1 VGFRSALDR
10 LKRIAEH
17 VDAPTTKIEDW
28 QWRPLSDFHRDT
40 GYIEEV
46 PSYIQDNFGRF
57 MQEQTERARRGEMG
71 PRDLLKAYGITRSS
85 VMRTA
90 RKLDDVE
97 RSGLKIY
104 DPESNLIRPE
114 GAFAS
119 WLMSPAGQKYL
130 EFAEQGVA
138 DIDSIE
144 DIRNKFRVF
153 GMQNM
158 LADDLR
164 YAAENLAPKGHELN
178 EMLFAPIDDWRRFTE
193 GIKGVS
199 SGKSGFPASMLG
211 RGDIGTFDAR
221 EIKGHTGMSSEDAG
235 KYMSRSRQGR
245 PIGGYEAV
253 DRMGDRQRALDV
265 RLEPDLEPYYQHLV
279 HHGNWDALEGD
290 QTTHNDLIRVLRPG
304 MAKGGLVALMEKA
317 FKAAQEAPKE
327 TVKAYKLFRTNPK
340 YPEHLFPLFVDA
352 DRPVPMSEWLRAEAG
367 PVGKT
372 EDSVKSK
379 LGDLAYR
386 PGWHAG
392 DLPIATHIGGKS
404 AKGLR
409 RPDYRPDNQV
419 WAEIEMPADIDW
431 QTEALARAQFNKR
444 GKMIP
449 RTAHITDQVP
459 YGGHYR
465 YKTNP
470 NMTGNWLIG
479 GDMRVNRVL
488 TDEEVKAINDAHG
501 VADLPRFKAE
511 DIGKP
516 EYAKGGLVALM
527 ERALKLAQERAAL
540 PVEQHGLGL
549 HPLNTPAER
558 AEAMGFTVPA
568 YHGSGSPDIERFRL
582 NTDDEAKVLAQYR
595 QAVAENK
602 PYGYMNFRSGSF
614 FSPQPDYAGNYANGD
629 AATMYPVL
637 LKANNPGRV
646 GSGFEPLKLRR
657 TPDSLEMYNNGSL
670 DEIVIMEPDNIRS
683 RFAVFD
689 PWRMN
694 SGIAAALGLA
704 APDLLADEDER

>member
-1 VGFRSALDR
+1 MPSRVKSALSR
-10 LKRIAEH
+10 LKQIAEH
-17 VDAPTTKIEDW
+17 VDAPTTKIDDW
-28 QWRPLSDFHRDT
+28 VWRPLSDVHRDT

-46 PSYIQDNFGRF
+46 PAYIQDGFGQF
-57 MQEQTERARRGEMG
+57 MLDQTDRARRGEMG

-90 RKLDDVE
+90 RKLHDIE
-97 RSGLKIY
+97 SAGLKIY
-104 DPESNLIRPE
+104 DPESELIRPE
-114 GAFAS
+114 GAFSS
-119 WLMSPAGQKYL
+119 WLLSPAGQKYL
-130 EFAEQGVA
+130 DLAEQGVA
-138 DIDSIE
+138 DTDSIE
-144 DIRNKFRVF
+144 DIRRKFRVF

-164 YAAENLAPKGHELN
+164 YAAENLAPKGRELN
-178 EMLFAPIDDWRRFTE
+178 EMLFAPIDDWRGFTE

-235 KYMSRSRQGR
+235 KYMARSRQGR

-253 DRMGDRQRALDV
+253 DRMGDRQRAMDV
-265 RLEPDLEPYYQHLV
+265 RIDPALEPYYQHLV
-279 HHGNWDALEGD
+279 HHGNWDAFEGD
-290 QTTHNDLIRVLRPG
+290 QTTHNDLIRTLRPG
-304 MAKGGLVALMEKA
+304 MAKGGLVALAEKA
-317 FKAAQEAPKE
+317 FKAALEAPRE
-327 TVKAYKLFRTNPK
+327 TVTAYKLFRTNPQ

-352 DRPVPMSEWLRAEAG
+352 DRPVPMGEWLRAEAG
-367 PVGKT
+367 PAGKT
-372 EDSVKSK
+372 EGKVKSK

-392 DLPIATHIGGKS
+392 DLPIATHIGGGGS
-404 AKGLR
+404 
-409 RPDYRPDNQV
+409 PPTYRPDNQV
-419 WAEIEMPADIDW
+419 WAEIEMPADVDW
-431 QTEALARAQFNKR
+431 QSIADSRARMTKAGLPDLK
-444 GKMIP
+444 
-449 RTAHITDQVP
+449 TAHITDQVP
-459 YGGHYR
+459 YGGYYR

-488 TDEEVKAINDAHG
+488 TDDEVRAINDAHG

-511 DIGKP
+511 DLGEP
-516 EYAKGGLVALM
+516 EYAKGGLVSLM

-549 HPLNTPAER
+549 RPRNTPAER

-568 YHGSGSPDIERFRL
+568 YHGSSSPDIERFRL
-582 NTDDEAKVLAQYR
+582 NTDDEAGVLARYR

-602 PYGYMNFRSGSF
+602 PYGYMNFRDGSF
-614 FSPQPDYAGNYANGD
+614 FSPRPDYAEHYAVGD
-629 AATMYPVL
+629 RATMYPVL
-637 LKANNPGRV
+637 LKADNPARV
-646 GSGFEPLKLRR
+646 GSGFKPLTLRR
-657 TPDSLEMYNNGSL
+657 TPDSMEVYNDGSL
-670 DEIVIMEPDNIRS
+670 DEIAVMDPDNIRS

-704 APDLLADEDER
+704 APDLLADENER